1 MSEDRTLPT
10 RRLAF
15 ASEKTRR
22 PGRLVLRMLDG
33 PAAGSTVDVAAAVV
47 SVGRSRL
54 ADLRVED
61 RSISSVHFELRP
73 TASGAVLRDLGSTN
87 GVWFHDRR
95 VQVVHLEAGDVFRAG
110 DCRFVLADV
119 SSVEVEVL
127 ATSRFGELY
136 GGSLAMRELYKQ
148 IEALSPTPLDILLLG
163 ETGTGKELT
172 ARTIHGSSGRTGP
185 LIVLDCGALSP
196 TLAEGT
202 IFGFRKG
209 AFTGADHNQPGV
221 FEAANGGTLFIDEVG
236 ELALELQVKL
246 LRALDNR
253 EVTRL
258 GEPGNQRK
266 VDVRIVA
273 ATHRDLRQAV
283 ADGRFREDLYYRLAR
298 AVLRTPPLR
307 ERGDDIIELAETI
320 LSGICRDFGLEV
332 HLGELAMRVLR
343 AHAWPG
349 NVRELRNA
357 IEQAAHIKRRGEI
370 MAADLRLGGSAAP
383 RASKLE
389 DLISGDADYEQ
400 IHAEVDRLL
409 LPRILDAH
417 DHNLT
422 QVSKRVGMSRDKL
435 RARLRELGLYTRD

>member
-1 MSEDRTLPT
+1 MTEDRTLPT

-15 ASEKTRR
+15 ASEKARR

-33 PAAGSTVDVAAAVV
+33 SAAGSTVDIAAAVIT
-47 SVGRSRL
+47 VGRSRL
-54 ADLRVED
+54 ADVRVEE

-73 TASGAVLRDLGSTN
+73 TGTGAILRDVGSTN

-95 VQVVHLEAGDVFRAG
+95 IQVVHLEAGDIFRAG

-119 SSVEVEVL
+119 SSVEVELL
-127 ATSRFGELY
+127 ATSRFGELH
-136 GGSLAMRELYKQ
+136 GGSVAMRELYKQ
-148 IEALSPTPLDILLLG
+148 LDALSPTPLDILLLG
-163 ETGTGKELT
+163 ETGSGKELT
-172 ARTIHGSSGRTGP
+172 ARTIHATSGRAGP
-185 LIVLDCGALSP
+185 LVVLDCGALSP

-202 IFGFRKG
+202 IFWFRKG

-258 GEPGNQRK
+258 GEPGNARK

-307 ERGDDIIELAETI
+307 ERGDDVIELAETI
-320 LSGICRDFGLEV
+320 LSTICRDFGLEV
-332 HLGELAMRVLR
+332 HLGEPAMRVLQ

-370 MAADLRLGGSAAP
+370 TPADLRLGGSAAP
-383 RASKLE
+383 RATKLE
-389 DLISGDADYEQ
+389 DLISGDADYER

>member
-1 MSEDRTLPT
+1 MLEDRTMPT
-10 RRLAF
+10 RRSGF

-33 PAAGSTVDVAAAVV
+33 PKAGSTINVAGAVV
-47 SVGRSRL
+47 TVGRSRL
-54 ADLRVED
+54 ADMRVEE

-73 TASGAVLRDLGSTN
+73 METGAILRDLGSTN

-95 VQVVHLEAGDVFRAG
+95 IQQVHLEAGDVFRAG

-119 SSVEVEVL
+119 ASVEVEVL
-127 ATSRFGELY
+127 ATSRFGELF
-136 GGSLAMRELYKQ
+136 GGSLAMRELYGQ
-148 IEALSPTPLDILLLG
+148 IEALGPTPLDILLLG

-172 ARTIHGSSGRTGP
+172 ARTIHASSGRTGP
-185 LIVLDCGALSP
+185 LVVLDCGALSP

-258 GEPGNQRK
+258 GEPGNPRK

-283 ADGRFREDLYYRLAR
+283 VDGRFREDLYYRLAR

-307 ERGDDIIELAETI
+307 ERGDDIAELAQTF
-320 LSGICRDFGLEV
+320 LSALCRDFGLEV
-332 HLGELAMRVLR
+332 HLGEQAMRVLG
-343 AHAWPG
+343 AHTWPG

-370 MAADLRLGGSAAP
+370 LAADLRLGGGAAP
-383 RASKLE
+383 RGNKIE
-389 DLISGDADYEQ
+389 DLINGDADYER
-400 IHAEVDRLL
+400 IHAEVDKLL

-422 QVSKRVGMSRDKL
+422 AVSKRIGMSRDKL